1 MASSVLAPAPVDY
14 PSSDGRPV
22 AESDHQF
29 IPLTYAA
36 SRLRQHFRQRDDVY
50 VAGNLLIYYEE
61 GTQAR
66 VAPDV
71 FVVLGAP
78 RRRRSSYLLWKEP
91 KAPDFV
97 LEITSRGTRGE
108 DQGPKRD
115 LYRRLGVT
123 EYWQYD
129 PTGDYLEPALQGLGL
144 VAGEYVRLGQ
154 RELADGTLVLTSAV
168 LELELRLSERG
179 LRFHDPVTGRDLP
192 DLAETDAAH
201 EQTEQRWH
209 GAEQDRQRE
218 RQAREQAE
226 QRWQRAEQDRQ
237 RERQARERAEQDR
250 QRERQAREQAEQRW
264 QRAEQDR
271 RRERQA
277 RQEAEARIAELEAR
291 LRDRRNSE
299 R

>member
-36 SRLRQHFRQRDDVY
+36 SRLRQHFRQREDVY

-78 RRRRSSYLLWKEP
+78 RRRRSSYLLWEEP

-123 EYWQYD
+123 EYWQYN
-129 PTGDYLEPALQGLGL
+129 PTGDYLEPALQGLEL
-144 VAGEYVRLGQ
+144 VAGEYERLGQ

-168 LELELRLSERG
+168 LELELRLTERG
-179 LRFHDPVTGRDLP
+179 LRLHDPATGRDLP
-192 DLAETDAAH
+192 DLAETDAA
-201 EQTEQRWH
+201 W
-209 GAEQDRQRE
+209 QRE

-226 QRWQRAEQDRQ
+226 QRWQ
-237 RERQARERAEQDR
+237 
-250 QRERQAREQAEQRW
+250 QAEH
-264 QRAEQDR
+264 
-271 RRERQA
+271 A

-291 LRDRRNSE
+291 LRGRHNSE

>member
-1 MASSVLAPAPVDY
+1 MASSVLAPTRVDY
-14 PSSDGRPV
+14 PSSDGKPV

-36 SRLRQHFRQRDDVY
+36 SRLRQHFRHRDDVY

-61 GTQAR
+61 GSLAR

-78 RRRRSSYLLWKEP
+78 RRKRSSYLLWEEP

-97 LEITSRGTRGE
+97 LEITSRGTHGE
-108 DQGPKRD
+108 DQGPKRR
-115 LYRRLGVT
+115 LYRRLGVR

-129 PTGDYLEPALQGLGL
+129 PTGDYLEPALQGLEL
-144 VAGEYVRLGQ
+144 AAGEYVRLGQ

-192 DLAETDAAH
+192 DLAETDAA
-201 EQTEQRWH
+201 W
-209 GAEQDRQRE
+209 QRE
-218 RQAREQAE
+218 RQARNRERQVRQRAE
-226 QRWQRAEQDRQ
+226 QRWQRAEQ
-237 RERQARERAEQDR
+237 
-250 QRERQAREQAEQRW
+250 
-264 QRAEQDR
+264 
-271 RRERQA
+271 A
-277 RQEAEARIAELEAR
+277 RQEAEARVAELEAR

>member
-1 MASSVLAPAPVDY
+1 MASSVSVRAALAPAPVDY
-14 PSSDGRPV
+14 PASDGRPV

-36 SRLRQHFRQRDDVY
+36 SRLRHHFRQRDDVY
-50 VAGNLLIYYEE
+50 VAGNLLIYYEK
-61 GTQAR
+61 GSQAR

-71 FVVLGAP
+71 FVVLGAE
-78 RRRRSSYLLWKEP
+78 RRKRTSYLLWEEP
-91 KAPDFV
+91 KAPDWV

-108 DQGPKRD
+108 DQGRKRE

-129 PTGDYLEPALQGLGL
+129 PTGDYLEPALQGLEL

-154 RELADGTLVLTSAV
+154 RELADGTLALRSAV
-168 LELELRLSERG
+168 LELELRVTERG
-179 LRFHDPVTGRDLP
+179 LRIHDPATGRDLP
-192 DLAETDAAH
+192 DLAETDAA
-201 EQTEQRWH
+201 
-209 GAEQDRQRE
+209 
-218 RQAREQAE
+218 
-226 QRWQRAEQDRQ
+226 WQRAEQDCQ

-250 QRERQAREQAEQRW
+250 QRERQARDRERQVRERAEQRW
-264 QRAEQDR
+264 HRAEQAR
-271 RRERQA
+271 R
-277 RQEAEARIAELEAR
+277 EAEARIAELEVR

>member
-1 MASSVLAPAPVDY
+1 MASSVLAPARVDY

-36 SRLRQHFRQRDDVY
+36 SRLRQHFRHRDDVY

-61 GTQAR
+61 GSLAR

-78 RRRRSSYLLWKEP
+78 RRKRSSYLLWEEP

-97 LEITSRGTRGE
+97 LEITSRGTHGE

-129 PTGDYLEPALQGLGL
+129 PTGDYLEPALQGLEL
-144 VAGEYVRLGQ
+144 VEGEYVRLGQ

-168 LELELRLSERG
+168 LELELRLSARG
-179 LRFHDPVTGRDLP
+179 LRFHDPVSGRDLP
-192 DLAETDAAH
+192 DLAETDAAW
-201 EQTEQRWH
+201 QRERQARNRERQQ
-209 GAEQDRQRE
+209 AEQDRQRE
-218 RQAREQAE
+218 RQAREQVE
-226 QRWQRAEQDRQ
+226 RRWHRAE
-237 RERQARERAEQDR
+237 
-250 QRERQAREQAEQRW
+250 
-264 QRAEQDR
+264 
-271 RRERQA
+271 QA

-291 LRDRRNSE
+291 LRDRRNSA

>member
-1 MASSVLAPAPVDY
+1 MASSVLAPASVDY

-36 SRLRQHFRQRDDVY
+36 SRLRQHFRHRDDVY

-61 GTQAR
+61 GSPAR

-78 RRRRSSYLLWKEP
+78 RRKRSSYLLWKEP

-97 LEITSRGTRGE
+97 LEITSRGTRRE

-115 LYRRLGVT
+115 LYRRLRVT

-129 PTGDYLEPALQGLGL
+129 PTGDYLEPALQGLEL

-154 RELADGTLVLTSAV
+154 RVLADGTLVLTSAV
-168 LELELRLSERG
+168 LELELRLAERG

-192 DLAETDAAH
+192 DLAETDAA
-201 EQTEQRWH
+201 W
-209 GAEQDRQRE
+209 QRE
-218 RQAREQAE
+218 RQAR
-226 QRWQRAEQDRQ
+226 D
-237 RERQARERAEQDR
+237 RERQLRERAEQDR
-250 QRERQAREQAEQRW
+250 QRAE
-264 QRAEQDR
+264 
-271 RRERQA
+271 QA
-277 RQEAEARIAELEAR
+277 RQEAEARVAELEAR
-291 LRDRRNSE
+291 LRDRRNSD

>member
-36 SRLRQHFRQRDDVY
+36 NRLREHFRHRDDVY
-50 VAGNLLIYYEE
+50 VAGNLLIYYEK
-61 GTQAR
+61 GTRAR

-71 FVVLGAP
+71 FVVLGAS
-78 RRRRSSYLLWKEP
+78 RRKRSSYLLWEEP

-97 LEITSRGTRGE
+97 LEVTSRGTHDE

-129 PTGDYLEPALQGLGL
+129 PTGDYLEPALQGLEL

-154 RELADGTLVLTSAV
+154 RELADGTLVLASAV

-179 LRFHDPVTGRDLP
+179 FLP
-192 DLAETDAAH
+192 DLGETDAA
-201 EQTEQRWH
+201 W
-209 GAEQDRQRE
+209 E
-218 RQAREQAE
+218 RAE

-250 QRERQAREQAEQRW
+250 QREQQARERAEQDLQREQQAREQAEQDL
-264 QRAEQDR
+264 Q
-271 RRERQA
+271 RERQ
-277 RQEAEARIAELEAR
+277 EAQARIAELESR
-291 LRDRRNSE
+291 LRDHRN
-299 R
+299 

>member
-1 MASSVLAPAPVDY
+1 MASSVLAPARVDY
-14 PSSDGRPV
+14 PSSDGKPV

-36 SRLRQHFRQRDDVY
+36 SRLREHFRHRDDAY

-61 GTQAR
+61 GSLAR

-78 RRRRSSYLLWKEP
+78 RRKRSSYRLWEEP

-108 DQGPKRD
+108 DQGPKRE
-115 LYRRLGVT
+115 LYRRLGVR

-129 PTGDYLEPALQGLGL
+129 PTGDYLEPALQGLEL
-144 VAGEYVRLGQ
+144 VAGEYVRLEQ
-154 RELADGTLVLTSAV
+154 RELADGRLVLTSAV
-168 LELELRLSERG
+168 LELELRLTERG

-192 DLAETDAAH
+192 DLAETDAAW
-201 EQTEQRWH
+201 QRERWARAR
-209 GAEQDRQRE
+209 AEQDRRWE

-226 QRWQRAEQDRQ
+226 QRWHR
-237 RERQARERAEQDR
+237 
-250 QRERQAREQAEQRW
+250 
-264 QRAEQDR
+264 
-271 RRERQA
+271 
-277 RQEAEARIAELEAR
+277 AEARIAELEAR

-299 R
+299 TVG

>member
-1 MASSVLAPAPVDY
+1 MASSVPARAHVDY

-29 IPLTYAA
+29 IPLIYAA
-36 SRLRQHFRQRDDVY
+36 DRLRQHFRHRDDVY

-61 GTQAR
+61 GNPKAR

-71 FVVLGAP
+71 FVVLGAA
-78 RRRRSSYLLWKEP
+78 RRMRMHYLLWEEP

-97 LEITSRGTRGE
+97 LEITSRATRGE
-108 DQGPKRD
+108 DQKLKRQ
-115 LYRRLGVT
+115 LYRRLGVR
-123 EYWQYD
+123 EYWLYD
-129 PTGDYLEPALQGLGL
+129 PTADYLEPVLQGLEL
-144 VAGEYVRLGQ
+144 VADEYVRLGQ

-179 LRFHDPVTGRDLP
+179 LRFHDPMTGRDLL
-192 DLAETDAAH
+192 DLAETDAAWQRARRKR
-201 EQTEQRWH
+201 EQEERAWQRERQAREREEQAW
-209 GAEQDRQRE
+209 QRE

-226 QRWQRAEQDRQ
+226 
-237 RERQARERAEQDR
+237 
-250 QRERQAREQAEQRW
+250 
-264 QRAEQDR
+264 
-271 RRERQA
+271 QA

-291 LRDRRNSE
+291 LRGRRNSE

>member
-1 MASSVLAPAPVDY
+1 MASFVLAPAPVDY
-14 PSSDGRPV
+14 PSADGRPV

-36 SRLRQHFRQRDDVY
+36 SRLRQHFRHRDDVY

-71 FVVLGAP
+71 FVVLGSP
-78 RRRRSSYLLWKEP
+78 RRMRSSYVLWEEP

-108 DQGPKRD
+108 DQGPKRE

-129 PTGDYLEPALQGLGL
+129 PTGDYLEPALQGLEL
-144 VAGEYVRLGQ
+144 VAGEYVRLGR

-192 DLAETDAAH
+192 DLAETDAAWH
-201 EQTEQRWH
+201 REQEARQQ
-209 GAEQDRQRE
+209 AEQDRQRE
-218 RQAREQAE
+218 RQARDRERQVRERAE
-226 QRWQRAEQDRQ
+226 QRWQ
-237 RERQARERAEQDR
+237 
-250 QRERQAREQAEQRW
+250 
-264 QRAEQDR
+264 
-271 RRERQA
+271 RERQA

>member
-14 PSSDGRPV
+14 PSSDGKPV

-36 SRLRQHFRQRDDVY
+36 NRLREHFRQRDDVY
-50 VAGNLLIYYEE
+50 VAGNLLVYYDE
-61 GTQAR
+61 GSQAR

-78 RRRRSSYLLWKEP
+78 RRKRSSYLLWEEP

-97 LEITSRGTRGE
+97 LEVTSRGTHGE

-129 PTGDYLEPALQGLGL
+129 PTGDYLEPALQGLEL

-154 RELADGTLVLTSAV
+154 RALADGTLVLTSAV
-168 LELELRLSERG
+168 LELELRLTDRG
-179 LRFHDPVTGRDLP
+179 FRFHDPVTGRDLP
-192 DLAETDAAH
+192 DLGETDAA
-201 EQTEQRWH
+201 W
-209 GAEQDRQRE
+209 
-218 RQAREQAE
+218 
-226 QRWQRAEQDRQ
+226 Q

-264 QRAEQDR
+264 HRAEEDRQRAEQGR

-291 LRDRRNSE
+291 LRGRRNSE

>member
-1 MASSVLAPAPVDY
+1 MASSVLAPAKVEY

-36 SRLRQHFRQRDDVY
+36 NRLREHYRQRDDVY

-61 GTQAR
+61 GNRKAR

-78 RRRRSSYLLWKEP
+78 RRKRSSYLLWQER

-97 LEITSRGTRGE
+97 LEVTSRSTHDA
-108 DQGPKRD
+108 DQGPKRR
-115 LYRRLGVT
+115 LYEKLGVR

-129 PTGDYLEPALQGLGL
+129 PTGDYLEPALQGLEL
-144 VAGEYVRLGQ
+144 VAGEYARLPE
-154 RELADGTLVLTSAV
+154 REYADGTLVLTSAV
-168 LELELRLSERG
+168 LELELRLTERG

-192 DLAETDAAH
+192 DLGETDAACRRA
-201 EQTEQRWH
+201 ERGWQESEQRQ
-209 GAEQDRQRE
+209 ERE

-226 QRWQRAEQDRQ
+226 QAH
-237 RERQARERAEQDR
+237 ERAEQ
-250 QRERQAREQAEQRW
+250 AREWAEQRW
-264 QRAEQDR
+264 LRAEQDR
-271 RRERQA
+271 RREREA
-277 RQEAEARIAELEAR
+277 RQHAEQDRQREREARQAAEARIAELEAR
-291 LRDRRNSE
+291 LHDRGNTE
-299 R
+299 P

>member
-1 MASSVLAPAPVDY
+1 MASSVLAPARVDY
-14 PSSDGRPV
+14 PSSDGKPV

-36 SRLRQHFRQRDDVY
+36 SRLRQHFRHRDDVY

-61 GTQAR
+61 GSLAR

-78 RRRRSSYLLWKEP
+78 RRKRSSYLLWEEP

-97 LEITSRGTRGE
+97 LEITSRGTHGE
-108 DQGPKRD
+108 DQGPKRR
-115 LYRRLGVT
+115 LYRRLGVR

-129 PTGDYLEPALQGLGL
+129 PTGDYLKPALQGLEL
-144 VAGEYVRLGQ
+144 AAGEYVRLGQ
-154 RELADGTLVLTSAV
+154 RELADGMLVLTSAV

-179 LRFHDPVTGRDLP
+179 LRFHDPVTGHDLP
-192 DLAETDAAH
+192 DLAETDAA
-201 EQTEQRWH
+201 W
-209 GAEQDRQRE
+209 QRE
-218 RQAREQAE
+218 RQARERERQVRERAE

-237 RERQARERAEQDR
+237 RAE
-250 QRERQAREQAEQRW
+250 
-264 QRAEQDR
+264 
-271 RRERQA
+271 QA

-291 LRDRRNSE
+291 LCDRRNSE

>member
-1 MASSVLAPAPVDY
+1 MASSVLAPARVEY

-36 SRLRQHFRQRDDVY
+36 NRLREHYREREDVY

-78 RRRRSSYLLWKEP
+78 RRKRSSYLLWQEP

-97 LEITSRGTRGE
+97 LEVTSRSTRKE
-108 DQGPKRD
+108 DQGKK
-115 LYRRLGVT
+115 RRLYERLAVR

-129 PTGDYLEPALQGLGL
+129 PTGDYLEPALQGLEL
-144 VAGEYVRLGQ
+144 VAGEYARLPE
-154 RELADGTLVLTSAV
+154 REHGDGTLVLTSAV
-168 LELELRLSERG
+168 LELELRLTERG

-192 DLAETDAAH
+192 DLGETDAAC
-201 EQTEQRWH
+201 QR
-209 GAEQDRQRE
+209 AERAWQESERRQERE
-218 RQAREQAE
+218 RQARDQAE
-226 QRWQRAEQDRQ
+226 QRWR
-237 RERQARERAEQDR
+237 
-250 QRERQAREQAEQRW
+250 
-264 QRAEQDR
+264 RAEQDR
-271 RRERQA
+271 RREQEARQA
-277 RQEAEARIAELEAR
+277 AEARIAELEAR
-291 LRDRRNSE
+291 LRDRGNSE
-299 R
+299 P

>member
-14 PSSDGRPV
+14 PSSDGKPV

-36 SRLRQHFRQRDDVY
+36 NRLREHFRQRDDVY
-50 VAGNLLIYYEE
+50 VAGNLLIYYDE
-61 GTQAR
+61 GSQAR

-78 RRRRSSYLLWKEP
+78 RRKRSSYLLWEEP

-97 LEITSRGTRGE
+97 LEVTSRGTHGE

-129 PTGDYLEPALQGLGL
+129 PTGDYLEPALQGLEL

-154 RELADGTLVLTSAV
+154 RALADGTLVLTSAV
-168 LELELRLSERG
+168 LELELRLTDRG
-179 LRFHDPVTGRDLP
+179 FRFHDPVTGRDLP
-192 DLAETDAAH
+192 DLGETDAA
-201 EQTEQRWH
+201 W
-209 GAEQDRQRE
+209 QRE

-226 QRWQRAEQDRQ
+226 QRWH
-237 RERQARERAEQDR
+237 
-250 QRERQAREQAEQRW
+250 
-264 QRAEQDR
+264 RAEQDR

-291 LRDRRNSE
+291 LRGRRNSE

>member
-1 MASSVLAPAPVDY
+1 MESSVLAPAPVDY

-61 GTQAR
+61 GTRAR

-71 FVVLGAP
+71 FVVRGAP
-78 RRRRSSYLLWKEP
+78 RHKRSSYLLWEEP

-108 DQGPKRD
+108 DQGRKRE
-115 LYRRLGVT
+115 LYRRLGVA

-129 PTGDYLEPALQGLGL
+129 PTGDYLEPALQGLEL
-144 VAGEYVRLGQ
+144 VAGEYVRLVQ
-154 RELADGTLVLTSAV
+154 RELADRTLVLTSAV

-179 LRFHDPVTGRDLP
+179 LRFHDPVSGRDLP
-192 DLAETDAAH
+192 DLAETDAAW
-201 EQTEQRWH
+201 R
-209 GAEQDRQRE
+209 RE
-218 RQAREQAE
+218 RQAHEQ
-226 QRWQRAEQDRQ
+226 AEQDRQ
-237 RERQARERAEQDR
+237 RERQARERAEQ
-250 QRERQAREQAEQRW
+250 RW
-264 QRAEQDR
+264 QRAEQA
-271 RRERQA
+271 RQA
-277 RQEAEARIAELEAR
+277 AEARIAELEAR

>member
-1 MASSVLAPAPVDY
+1 MASSVLAPASVDY

-36 SRLRQHFRQRDDVY
+36 SRLRQHFRHRDDVY

-61 GTQAR
+61 GTRAR

-71 FVVLGAP
+71 FVVLGAA
-78 RRRRSSYLLWKEP
+78 RRKRSSYLLWKEP

-123 EYWQYD
+123 EYWQFD
-129 PTGDYLEPALQGLGL
+129 PTGDYLEPALQGLEL
-144 VAGEYVRLGQ
+144 VAGEYVGLGQ

-192 DLAETDAAH
+192 DLAETDAA
-201 EQTEQRWH
+201 W
-209 GAEQDRQRE
+209 QRE
-218 RQAREQAE
+218 RQARA
-226 QRWQRAEQDRQ
+226 RAEQDRQ
-237 RERQARERAEQDR
+237 RERRARERAEQ
-250 QRERQAREQAEQRW
+250 E
-264 QRAEQDR
+264 
-271 RRERQA
+271 